1 MKIHIETLLQKIEES
16 EKRYRTDMSSVEAR
30 MQELNRDK
38 IRLEELLSIREAEV
52 KKGREERDQMQAKMD
67 KERI

>member
-16 EKRYRTDMSSVEAR
+16 EKRYRTDMSSVESR